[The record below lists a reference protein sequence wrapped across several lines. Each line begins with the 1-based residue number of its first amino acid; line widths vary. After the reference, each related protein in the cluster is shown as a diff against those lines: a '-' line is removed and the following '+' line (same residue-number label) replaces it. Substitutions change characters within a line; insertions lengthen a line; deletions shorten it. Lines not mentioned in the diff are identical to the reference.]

1 MYLAIFSKLLAESLL
16 SFYSIFVKKINVDL
30 TMQIWSRFFTYVI
43 ISAFF
48 VDWDFIYN
56 TILSAPGLIL
66 SIVTI
71 LHVYS
76 SYRSFQLLDSGV
88 ATTLYYIYP
97 IIILLF
103 SGTVI
108 SPILLVSIFGVYLIS
123 NDLKKTTTPENPPT
137 NTTDTAA
144 KEHFWNEGI
153 IAAFAAAITEAMI
166 FFLVKNLRT
175 TNNWNHLFL
184 SYFFGAIGLTMY
196 VWHNIATIPL
206 SGGLSISL
214 LVNAFIGLFGYYLRF
229 YAITRLDANIYAPL
243 SYFGIIMS
251 YVYGVVLNNDVLSIK
266 KIIGTLCIVFTN
278 LYILYF
284 VK

>member
-30 TMQIWSRFFTYVI
+30 TMQIWTRFFTYFI
-43 ISAFF
+43 ISSFF
-48 VDWDFIYN
+48 VDWSFICKSMM
-56 TILSAPGLIL
+56 SAPGLLL

-71 LHVYS
+71 AHVYS
-76 SYRSFQLLDSGV
+76 SYRSFQLLDSGA
-88 ATTLYYIYP
+88 ATTLFYVYP

-103 SGTVI
+103 SGAAI

-123 NDLKKTTTPENPPT
+123 NDLRKPIENPSTTTDKTTS
-137 NTTDTAA
+137 
-144 KEHFWNEGI
+144 KERFWNEGI
-153 IAAFAAAITEAMI
+153 IAALMAAITEAII
-166 FFLVKNLRT
+166 FFLVKRLRT
-175 TNNWNHLFL
+175 MNNWNHLFL
-184 SYFFGAIGLTMY
+184 SYFGGAIALTIY
-196 VWHNIATIPL
+196 LWHNITTIHL
-206 SGGLSISL
+206 YGGISL
-214 LVNAFIGLFGYYLRF
+214 SLGVNAFIGLLGYYLRF
-229 YAITRLDANIYAPL
+229 YAISRLDANIYAPL

-251 YVYGVVLNNDVLSIK
+251 YVYGIFLNNDVLSMQ

>member
-1 MYLAIFSKLLAESLL
+1 MYLAILSKIVAESLL

-30 TMQIWSRFFTYVI
+30 TMQIWTRFFTYVI
-43 ISAFF
+43 ISALF
-48 VDWDFIYN
+48 VNWDFIYKSV
-56 TILSAPGLIL
+56 LSTSGLLL

-71 LHVYS
+71 IHVYS

-103 SGTVI
+103 SGTSV
-108 SPILLVSIFGVYLIS
+108 SPILLVSLFGVYLIS
-123 NDLKKTTTPENPPT
+123 NDLKKPTENP
-137 NTTDTAA
+137 TTHKTTA

-153 IAAFAAAITEAMI
+153 FAAFAAAVTEAII
-166 FFLVKNLRT
+166 FFLVKDLKT
-175 TNNWNHLFL
+175 MNNWNHLFL

-196 VWHNIATIPL
+196 LWHNITAIPL
-206 SGGLSISL
+206 SGGISISL
-214 LVNAFIGLFGYYLRF
+214 FVNAFIGLFGYYLRF
-229 YAITRLDANIYAPL
+229 YAITRLDAYIYAPL

-251 YVYGVVLNNDVLSIK
+251 YMYGIFLNNDVLTTK
-266 KIIGTLCIVFTN
+266 KVIGTLCIVFTN